1 MVAKAK
7 KTSRSETTDLH
18 ETNSEMTNQE
28 VSDTKGDDN
37 DDNSA
42 PNSERAKGIKQH
54 ESDRS
59 SEEDSEQN
67 LIKCDPKRRK
77 IHEQVMLDVNR
88 CAGRLERM
96 RQVYFHRK
104 DDDGPP
110 EDLTRELELQ
120 RIASLSGKSIND
132 LIDEEEN
139 DKNLFDDDE
148 FQLDSSLVEDLRNQ
162 RKLKRKLA
170 KLIVDLLE
178 KNPQLHY
185 YQGFHDVCLTYMT
198 MLGDS
203 NAFPKLCKLIES
215 HFNTFMQP
223 TMDETR
229 AYLDLIPILIG
240 VQDKELELFLEKA
253 EVGTIF
259 ALSWVITWFSH
270 VIPNDYDVERVF
282 RFLEIQDPHMVLYLS
297 AAIVIYKRESLLEM
311 EPEMSTIHHFLCQ
324 IPRKEKLPID
334 NLIVQ
339 SKTAFN
345 EWPPDILKEN
355 YAKREARKKLEEE
368 MRLRVQLRRLKMSEI
383 ANRFVAISGIVT
395 SKPFI
400 VILLAAALSN
410 RMGWWSWYR

>member
-1 MVAKAK
+1 MVRSKATRESSSEAK
-7 KTSRSETTDLH
+7 DPQ
-18 ETNSEMTNQE
+18 ETNSKMTNQE
-28 VSDTKGDDN
+28 VSDTEGDDN
-37 DDNSA
+37 VNPA
-42 PNSERAKGIKQH
+42 QAKGIKKH
-54 ESDRS
+54 ELEHSSD
-59 SEEDSEQN
+59 EDSEQN
-67 LIKCDPKRRK
+67 LINCDPERHK

-104 DDDGPP
+104 DDDEPP

-120 RIASLSGKSIND
+120 RIASISGKSIED
-132 LIDEEEN
+132 LTDGEGD
-139 DKNLFDDDE
+139 DKNLFNDDDE
-148 FQLDSSLVEDLRNQ
+148 NQFQLDSSLVEDLRNQ

-198 MLGDS
+198 MLGHS
-203 NAFPKLCKLIES
+203 NAFPKLCKLIDS
-215 HFNTFMQP
+215 HFSTFMQP
-223 TMDETR
+223 TMEETR
-229 AYLDLIPILIG
+229 VYLDLLPILIG
-240 VQDKELELFLEKA
+240 LQDKELEQFLENA

-270 VIPNDYDVERVF
+270 VIPNDHDVEKIF
-282 RFLEIQDPHMVLYLS
+282 RFLEIQDPHMVIYLS
-297 AAIVIYKRESLLEM
+297 ATIVLYKRESLLQM

-334 NLIVQ
+334 KLIDQ
-339 SKTAFN
+339 AKQAFK

-355 YAKREARKKLEEE
+355 YARREMRKKLEEE
-368 MRLRVQLRRLKMSEI
+368 MKLRVQLRAIRAI
-383 ANRFVAISGIVT
+383 ANQLVTISGFVT

-400 VILLAAALSN
+400 VILFAAALSN
-410 RMGWWSWYR
+410 RMGWWSWYK